1 MEASTSAITPVPGE
15 TRHRI
20 EPGTGFTIAK
30 HDTDDTGDYAYDE
43 DRAVADLEEIKVE
56 LAELQDRFAAEEER
70 ALLVVLQGFDGAGKD
85 SVITHVMSAVD
96 PANLHVFSFKQP
108 VGDEANHDFLWR
120 FHQQTP
126 ALGRVHVFDRSYY
139 EEVISARVHEIVDEE
154 ECRLRYESINDF
166 ERILARDGTVILKF
180 FLHVS
185 KDVQADRVVERLQ
198 QRDKQAD
205 FSAADVKDRELWDE
219 YDRAYEDAVN
229 ATTAEHAPWFVIPA
243 DHRWYAQV
251 AVAEAMLATLRG
263 LDPQYP
269 ELDDEELEKAGIDR
283 SATDVDVR

>member
-1 MEASTSAITPVPGE
+1 MEASTSPISPVPGE
-15 TRHRI
+15 SRHRI
-20 EPGTGFTIAK
+20 EPGTGFTIAG
-30 HDTDDTGDYAYDE
+30 HDTDDTGDYHFDE
-43 DRAVADLEEIKVE
+43 DRARSDLDRIKGE

-70 ALLVVLQGFDGAGKD
+70 ALLIVLQGFDGAGKD

-96 PANLHVFSFKQP
+96 PANMHVFSFNQP
-108 VGDEANHDFLWR
+108 VGDEVYHDFLWR

-126 ALGRVHVFDRSYY
+126 ARGRVHVFDRSYY
-139 EEVISARVHEIVDEE
+139 EEVISARVHDIVDDEQ
-154 ECRLRYESINDF
+154 CRLRYESINDF

-198 QRDKQAD
+198 ERAKQAE
-205 FSAADVKDRELWDE
+205 FAAADVKDRELWDD
-219 YDRAYEDAVN
+219 YDRAYEETVN
-229 ATTAEHAPWFVIPA
+229 ATTADHAPWFAIPA

-251 AVAEAMLATLRG
+251 AVADALLATLRG

-269 ELDDEELEKAGIDR
+269 ELDDEELEKADVDR
-283 SATDVDVR
+283 SDPDVQ

>member
-1 MEASTSAITPVPGE
+1 MEASTSAISPVPGE
-15 TRHRI
+15 SRYRV
-20 EPGTGFTIAK
+20 EPGSGFEIAS
-30 HDTDDTGDYAYDE
+30 HETEETGDYDHDE
-43 DRAVADLEEIKVE
+43 PRAAGDLEQIKAE

-85 SVITHVMSAVD
+85 SVITHVMSAID
-96 PANLHVFSFKQP
+96 PANMHVFSFNQP
-108 VGDEANHDFLWR
+108 VGDEVHHDFLWR

-126 ALGRVHVFDRSYY
+126 AHGRVHVFDRSYY
-139 EEVISARVHEIVDEE
+139 EEVISARVHDIVDEE
-154 ECRLRYESINDF
+154 QCRLRYESINDF

-185 KDVQADRVVERLQ
+185 KDVQADRVVERLHH
-198 QRDKQAD
+198 RDKQGE
-205 FSAADVKDRELWDE
+205 FSAADVKDRDLWDD
-219 YDRAYEDAVN
+219 YDRAYEDALN
-229 ATTAEHAPWFVIPA
+229 ATTAEHAPWFAIPA

-251 AVAEAMLATLRG
+251 AVAEALLSTLEG

-283 SATDVDVR
+283 SDVDGA

>member
-1 MEASTSAITPVPGE
+1 MEASTSAISPVPGE
-15 TRHRI
+15 SRYRL
-20 EPGTGFTIAK
+20 EPGSGFEIAA
-30 HDTDDTGDYAYDE
+30 HETEDTGDYGHDE
-43 DRAVADLEEIKVE
+43 DRAARDLEEIKAE

-70 ALLVVLQGFDGAGKD
+70 ALLIVLQGFDGAGKD

-96 PANLHVFSFKQP
+96 PANMHVFSFNKP
-108 VGDEANHDFLWR
+108 VGDEVHHDFLWR

-139 EEVISARVHEIVDEE
+139 EEVISARVHDVVDEE
-154 ECRLRYESINDF
+154 QCRLRYESINDF

-198 QRDKQAD
+198 QRAKQAE
-205 FSAADVKDRELWDE
+205 FAAADVKDRELWDA
-219 YDRAYEDAVN
+219 YDRAYEDAIN
-229 ATTAEHAPWFVIPA
+229 ATTAEHAPWFAIPA
-243 DHRWYAQV
+243 DHRWYAHV
-251 AVAEAMLATLRG
+251 AVAQALLSTLRA

-269 ELDDEELEKAGIDR
+269 ELDDEELEKAGIDA
-283 SATDVDVR
+283 SDTEVD